1 VEKKLSTVVKVH
13 NGNTIILGGLIKT
26 KEGVEKSKVPLLGDF
41 PLLGNA
47 FKHSADITQTSELIF
62 VITPRII
69 GAKDDTKTTLKD
81 LGFSK
86 SIYEQ

>member
-1 VEKKLSTVVKVH
+1 L
-13 NGNTIILGGLIKT
+13 
-26 KEGVEKSKVPLLGDF
+26 

-47 FKHSADITQTSELIF
+47 FKHSADTTQTSELIF